1 MTHTFLRGVAT
12 GAAPPSAA
20 PNCDLHRWADGL
32 RHGLPKFTGLATF
45 FRQPFR
51 DTLAGLDVALVGVP
65 YDSGAN
71 HPGTRLGPREIRNK
85 SSVIRRVNQAT
96 GVRPFDLCAVADVGD
111 AWVSRPYAVSTVE
124 PTDGLRACHDEIQ
137 AFYNQL
143 CAAGVSPVTA
153 GGVRQGES
161 VSPLYH
167 SLLVTTPAYLAPQDH
182 SISLPILRA
191 LRKAVGQPL
200 AMMHLDAHCD
210 TAPPDEIG
218 AATGSRYPNYTPFS
232 CAVEEGLIDP
242 KRVIQIGIRGPTSTG
257 RMLSKDFGFRVVE
270 MEEFYDARARSIG
283 QLARSLMGDAPVYV
297 TFDVDALDPAY
308 ALGTGSPEDGGLTT
322 LEAQILLRSL
332 RGARVVGTDFVCCS
346 PVWDTTNNT
355 PRVAANMMF
364 EQLCLVAEARSKF
377 GRPFKSST

>member
-1 MTHTFLRGVAT
+1 MAFLRRDTCVRAAATTAHTFLRGVAT
-12 GAAPPSAA
+12 AAA

-153 GGVRQGES
+153 GGVRQGTVVLS
-161 VSPLYH
+161 QV
-167 SLLVTTPAYLAPQDH
+167 SLLVTLFHVWRRRTIPFHCPFCAPCARQWD
-182 SISLPILRA
+182 
-191 LRKAVGQPL
+191 
-200 AMMHLDAHCD
+200 
-210 TAPPDEIG
+210 
-218 AATGSRYPNYTPFS
+218 SRW
-232 CAVEEGLIDP
+232 
-242 KRVIQIGIRGPTSTG
+242 R
-257 RMLSKDFGFRVVE
+257 
-270 MEEFYDARARSIG
+270 
-283 QLARSLMGDAPVYV
+283 
-297 TFDVDALDPAY
+297 
-308 ALGTGSPEDGGLTT
+308 
-322 LEAQILLRSL
+322 
-332 RGARVVGTDFVCCS
+332 
-346 PVWDTTNNT
+346 
-355 PRVAANMMF
+355 
-364 EQLCLVAEARSKF
+364 
-377 GRPFKSST
+377 